1 MIGNKTTDEI
11 TSLGKT
17 KSNKKEDETKK
28 RQEIYIPREKRQQ
41 IIDDLRLF

>member
-1 MIGNKTTDEI
+1 MQKLQLI

-17 KSNKKEDETKK
+17 KSEEKEDK
-28 RQEIYIPREKRQQ
+28 RQEIYISSEKRQQ